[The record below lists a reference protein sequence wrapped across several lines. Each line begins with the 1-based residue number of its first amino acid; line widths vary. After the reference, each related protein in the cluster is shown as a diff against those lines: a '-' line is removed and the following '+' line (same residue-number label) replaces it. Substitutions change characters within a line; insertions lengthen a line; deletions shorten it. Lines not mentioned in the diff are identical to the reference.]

1 MLISFYRCITVDNA
15 YIIVLHYVTFCVAE
29 NTNQD
34 LFMLTILPFRVYMYI
49 SDIGNHYIVYNMY
62 TAQLRIICNYL
73 HIS

>member
-15 YIIVLHYVTFCVAE
+15 YIIVLHCVTLCVAE
-29 NTNQD
+29 STNQD

-62 TAQLRIICNYL
+62 TAQLRISYNYL